1 MAYKV
6 QKLNK
11 KMLEAINIMVQ
22 EPNLSGVKIAERLG
36 VHYRTIHNYM
46 NSPIFQEKLEEELK
60 KEWKDARRI
69 AQKRMIEKAENG
81 NMRALEY
88 ILSSNGYQAPQQ
100 IEVNQNTIKVTIE
113 ENDRP

>member
-88 ILSSNGYQAPQQ
+88 ILSSNGYQAPTT
-100 IEVNQNTIKVTIE
+100 IEVNQNTIRVSIE
-113 ENDRP
+113 DND